1 MPDQEAIARL
11 SAALV
16 SRAGGYLRNPVRRGG
31 VTCAVCATPVAGYE
45 RCYQC
50 GHGGRGGLAGPVAFL
65 TYAVAGQQSGYV
77 MRGYKARPP
86 LAEHRTIVTLLVLLA
101 LARHAGCPGVL
112 SGGPVTHWATVPSL
126 PAKPGE
132 HPLHEIVAH
141 LALRPEVTLVA
152 AAKAPFPRDVDPQH
166 FRTNACLPAGSHV
179 LLIDDTW
186 VGGGRAQSA
195 VLALRQAGAAHV
207 SALVVARWINKDFGD
222 NAKFLRGLS
231 GHDYNPEICPWTGR
245 DCPRRTN
252 LLGSGLAEND
262 RPIRTE

>member
-50 GHGGRGGLAGPVAFL
+50 EHCRRGDLAGPVAFL

-101 LARHAGCPGVL
+101 LSRHVGCPGAL
-112 SGGPVTHWATVPSL
+112 AGAPVTHWATVPSL

-141 LALRPEVTLVA
+141 LVIRPEVTLVA
-152 AAKAPFPRDVDPQH
+152 AARAPFPRDVNPQH
-166 FRTNACLPAGSHV
+166 FSANARLPAGSHV

-186 VGGGRAQSA
+186 VGGGRARSA
-195 VLALRQAGAAHV
+195 VLSLHKTGAERV
-207 SALVVARWINKDFGD
+207 SVLVVARWINRDFGD
-222 NAKFLRGLS
+222 NAKFLGDLS
-231 GHDYNPEICPWTGR
+231 GHDYDPEICPWTGR
-245 DCPRRTN
+245 GCPRRDQ
-252 LLGSGLAEND
+252 AAWKRPD
-262 RPIRTE
+262 RE